1 MRFEDAAARLRNL
14 PSPLPEPTQ
23 SLTPRWDGPRPRPRV
38 DDAGLAEDAYR
49 PSAVLVLI
57 FPDEAGE
64 ARVLLTARPEQ
75 DIRHA
80 GQVSFPGGAT
90 DPGDADATATA
101 MREAREEVGLDPDVD
116 PIDVVGVLDPVTIPV
131 SGFRLVPVLALAS
144 RRPSVSPDPREVRAV
159 FDAPVDRFLP
169 GSPID
174 EAQLEIAPGLR
185 IRYAAFEFDGH
196 HIWGATARVLGQLG
210 AVLGS

>member
-1 MRFEDAAARLRNL
+1 
-14 PSPLPEPTQ
+14 
-23 SLTPRWDGPRPRPRV
+23 
-38 DDAGLAEDAYR
+38 
-49 PSAVLVLI
+49 
-57 FPDEAGE
+57 
-64 ARVLLTARPEQ
+64 
-75 DIRHA
+75 
-80 GQVSFPGGAT
+80 
-90 DPGDADATATA
+90 
-101 MREAREEVGLDPDVD
+101 MREAHEEVGLDPEVD

-144 RRPSVSPDPREVRAV
+144 RRPTVSPDPREVRAV

-169 GSPID
+169 GAPID